1 MKKNLLSLLIL
12 LLSAVCSGNY
22 LSAQEID
29 SKGTWGGIDW
39 TLTTDGTLTIAPTV
53 NEITK
58 VKPYSKTN
66 PKELYQVG
74 EWPAAVND
82 AITAITGW
90 PYNRSK
96 VKKLIIEEGVT
107 SIGSFTAQGF
117 TNLTGEVVI
126 PSTVT
131 YIGQEAFQK
140 SKMTKLTFAKGG
152 TKSLCMGPGAFKS
165 LNITELELPG
175 DRPEVHVHCWA
186 FNGCSNLENVTIP
199 ANVIFGGWT
208 HAEYEGMDY
217 VYGSYASSSDIFN
230 SCPNI
235 KNINFL
241 SEDVY
246 NKFMAAQGNKATIM
260 NLKNAKVEVTDME
273 VVAMIGNIPYSSLQG
288 AINGAAN
295 GNEIVVVKDV
305 TLDVDDKN
313 ILASSYNT
321 FLLVENKTISIDL
334 NGKTIIGDVTGV
346 GIKGVGLVGLFSI
359 NGTGHLTL
367 NDKVG
372 GAVVKIENATS
383 TDPVYAL
390 FSSFD
395 GEKGSALT
403 INGGSYSL
411 NAAQNALIH
420 SAPSEKVVI
429 NDGTFYL
436 GNVGT
441 GSNGSPWIFNAN
453 GNNQGNIIVNGGTY
467 NYDILHQHWIF
478 EVKAPKER
486 ALRNNGDGTYTM
498 VDAVAWINEKH
509 SDYIKEVGY
518 TTLEEAFVAAH
529 EYNTYKNVV
538 YTCTVN
544 VIANSTVQS
553 PINVTEN
560 VNLNLGGNHNV
571 TASLDKMISIK
582 NGAKMNVNGSGRL
595 TNNGGNVFFVENG
608 NLTINDGNFAGNGNI
623 IDCDN
628 NNYNTT
634 AKATI
639 YYGRFFNWDPED
651 NTAEGEGTNF
661 CADGHISIDNHDGS
675 YSVIHGDN
683 IAYLV
688 GKARYNSL
696 QEAIDNAVN
705 NDVIMVLQDFTTS
718 SGDLLELDTNLDT
731 YFMIADKTVTIDLNG
746 KRIYSEYAAEEG
758 RKLAGVF
765 STKGTG
771 NLTINNSN
779 EEYESVVEAKANST
793 IYALIVNYDETSAT
807 TINGGKYILD
817 NAQDCLVFSDGNGT
831 TINGGY
837 YTLGNAN
844 EKPIFNTI
852 GENQYILVNDGT
864 FNANI
869 LNQEVN
875 IPLTKFLQNNNN
887 GTWTIIDAIA
897 WVNENTRENVYASL
911 NDAYA
916 QAQDGDVIT
925 LINNTEENGIELNKN
940 VTINFDGKSCS
951 FTNNKGL
958 EISAG
963 KNVTLTGGTLIA
975 KNADYVISTS
985 GNLTINNMT
994 IDGTVEYFGGEMF
1007 TDKSFNI
1014 APKKYFKGVGTGHTQ
1029 NWSTI
1034 STPIAGAKFSEPEE
1048 NEGIHDLYRFNEAD
1062 ELWEYYKDDGN
1073 SENGVASNPFDELE
1087 LGRGYLYANSHDIIF
1102 RLGEGSLN
1110 IGSVVFP
1117 LSYTSGNSLAGF
1129 NMIGNPFT
1137 HTISESNLSTSATLA
1152 DGFYVVG
1159 ANGSWTAKADGK
1171 IAPMESVLIQAN
1183 GKGTLTMSPANTGS
1197 KRAARNENSY
1207 LTINVASKTHSD
1219 VAYVSFNDGMGLD
1232 KINHRNPDNPM
1243 LYIPVEGKNYAIAM
1257 MNQDVKEV
1265 PVYFNANRMAEY
1277 TISIEQNNCEFNTM
1291 TLVDKLTGIETNM
1304 LIEDYTFMARTFDD
1318 ANRFVIR
1325 MSIEDNDDSETENFA
1340 YVSNGSIVI
1349 EKIEGNAN
1357 IRIFDIMGRHIMGT
1371 NATGNVNIPV
1381 ETMSTG
1387 MYIIQMA
1394 DDNGVKVQKIIIE

>member
-1 MKKNLLSLLIL
+1 MKKNLLSLLII

-22 LSAQEID
+22 LSAQEQEID

-82 AITAITGW
+82 AITAIAGW
-90 PYNRSK
+90 PYNRTK
-96 VKKLIIEEGVT
+96 VKKLIIREGVT

-140 SKMTKLTFAKGG
+140 SYMTKLTFASGG
-152 TKSLCMGPGAFKS
+152 TGPLCIGPGAFKS

-186 FNGCSNLENVTIP
+186 FNGCSKLENVIIP

-217 VYGSYASSSDIFN
+217 VYGSYANSSDIFAT
-230 SCPNI
+230 CPNI
-235 KNINFL
+235 KNIDFL

-260 NLKNAKVEVTDME
+260 KLKNATVEVTDME

-295 GNEIVVVKDV
+295 GNEIVVVKDINF
-305 TLDVDDKN
+305 TDDDVFIAPGTNHKVLANVSGKN
-313 ILASSYNT
+313 ITLN
-321 FLLVENKTISIDL
+321 L
-334 NGKTIIGDVTGV
+334 NGKTLSVDYNGGNYLIAVIRVDDGASLIVTG
-346 GIKGVGLVGLFSI
+346 
-359 NGTGHLTL
+359 NGTIDISKNGITVAYMFWKAGTTGKLI
-367 NDKVG
+367 
-372 GAVVKIENATS
+372 IENGTFHMDDS
-383 TDPVYAL
+383 GDSMVYTN
-390 FSSFD
+390 
-395 GEKGSALT
+395 GNEIVT
-403 INGGSYSL
+403 INGGRFT
-411 NAAQNALIH
+411 I
-420 SAPSEKVVI
+420 
-429 NDGTFYL
+429 D
-436 GNVGT
+436 NVGT
-441 GSNGSPWIFNAN
+441 RDNGFPCIFNA
-453 GNNQGNIIVNGGTY
+453 QGSNAKHVIVNGGTF
-467 NYDILHQHWIF
+467 NYDILHQYWIF

-498 VDAVAWINEKH
+498 VDAVAWIDEKH

-518 TTLEEAFVAAH
+518 TSFEEAFVAAH
-529 EYNTYKNVV
+529 EYNTNNH
-538 YTCTVN
+538 TCTVN

-582 NGAKMNVNGSGRL
+582 NGAEMNVNGSGRL

-675 YSVIHGDN
+675 YSVIHGEN

-696 QEAIDNAVN
+696 QEAINNAVN
-705 NDVIMVLQDFTTS
+705 NDVIMVLQDITTS
-718 SGDLLELDTNLDT
+718 SDDLLELDTNLDT

-746 KRIYSEYAAEEG
+746 KHVYSEYAAEEG

-779 EEYESVVEAKANST
+779 EEYESVVEAKASST
-793 IYALIVNYDETSAT
+793 IDALIVNYNETAKT

-817 NAQDCLVFSDGNGT
+817 NAQDCLVFSNGNGT

-837 YTLGNAN
+837 YTLGNVGSGQN
-844 EKPIFNTI
+844 GKPIFNTI
-852 GENQYILVNDGT
+852 GENEYSILVNDGT
-864 FNANI
+864 FNSDI
-869 LNQEVN
+869 LNQYWKNEVN
-875 IPLTKFLQNNNN
+875 VPLTKFLQNNNN

-897 WVNENTRENVYASL
+897 WVKENTRENVYASL

-925 LINNTEENGIELNKN
+925 LINNTEENGIELDKN

-951 FTNNKGL
+951 FTNNNGL
-958 EISAG
+958 EIPAG

-975 KNADYVISTS
+975 KNADFVISTN
-985 GNLTINNMT
+985 GNLTMQDMT
-994 IDGTVEYFGGEMF
+994 INGTVEYLGGEMF
-1007 TDKSFNI
+1007 TNKSFKVS
-1014 APKKYFKGVGTGHTQ
+1014 AKKDFEGVTGHTQ

-1034 STPIAGAKFSEPEE
+1034 STPIAGAAIPAPTA
-1048 NEGIHDLYRFNEAD
+1048 GIHDLYRFNEVN
-1062 ELWEYYKDDGN
+1062 ELWEYYKEGN
-1073 SENGVASNPFDELE
+1073 GEGNVSNPFSTLE
-1087 LGRGYLYANSHDIIF
+1087 LGRGYLYANAADITF
-1102 RLGEGSLN
+1102 ELTGNLN
-1110 IGSVVFP
+1110 IGSVEFP
-1117 LSYTSGNSLAGF
+1117 LSYTADNSLAGF

-1137 HTISESNLSTSATLA
+1137 YSIDNDNMSPSVTLA
-1152 DGFYVVG
+1152 EGFYVVG

-1265 PVYFNANRMAEY
+1265 PVHFNANRMAEY
-1277 TISIEQNNCEFNTM
+1277 TISIESENCEFNTM

-1357 IRIFDIMGRHIMGT
+1357 IRIFDIMGRHLIGT
-1371 NATGNVNIPV
+1371 NATGNANIPV

-1387 MYIIQMA
+1387 MYIIQMS